1 MFIEQYE
8 KSQKENTVK
17 NIMENNIIALRKI
30 KKLQKS
36 IASLKDNNNNLFN
49 FSSKEKNYSISFFS
63 LKLSFDFF
71 DFWNKYEDKKNIF
84 ITILKDENN
93 EFLSKYSIDKIN
105 LIKFILLQFQQLIN
119 EDMKNNNFKN
129 VKNIFDIIY
138 YKSINKNF
146 I

>member
-49 FSSKEKNYSISFFS
+49 FSSKEKNYLISFFS

-105 LIKFILLQFQQLIN
+105 LIKFILL
-119 EDMKNNNFKN
+119 
-129 VKNIFDIIY
+129 
-138 YKSINKNF
+138 
-146 I
+146 

>member
-129 VKNIFDIIY
+129 VKNIFDNIY
-138 YKSINKNF
+138 YQSINKNF

>member
-36 IASLKDNNNNLFN
+36 IASLKDNNNNLFY

-119 EDMKNNNFKN
+119 ENMKNNNFKN
-129 VKNIFDIIY
+129 VKNIFDNIY
-138 YKSINKNF
+138 Y
-146 I
+146 

>member
-105 LIKFILLQFQQLIN
+105 LIKFILLKFQQLIN

-129 VKNIFDIIY
+129 VKNIFDIYMNIL
-138 YKSINKNF
+138 SF
-146 I
+146 

>member
-30 KKLQKS
+30 KKSQKS
-36 IASLKDNNNNLFN
+36 IASLKDNNNKLFN

-84 ITILKDENN
+84 IIILKDENN

-119 EDMKNNNFKN
+119 EDMKNNNVKN
-129 VKNIFDIIY
+129 VKNIFDINI
-138 YKSINKNF
+138 INKNF